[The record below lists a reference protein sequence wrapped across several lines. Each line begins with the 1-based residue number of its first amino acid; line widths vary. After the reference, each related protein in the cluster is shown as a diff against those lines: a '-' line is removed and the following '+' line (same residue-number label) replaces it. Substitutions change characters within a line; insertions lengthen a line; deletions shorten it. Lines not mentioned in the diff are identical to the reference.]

1 MEVSNPYAA
10 PQAPVAS
17 PGGSAELVRAGRGLR
32 LGAYLIDGIL
42 YAACFM
48 PGYVQLS
55 LAGAENPIVYGALG
69 TGVSVAAA
77 LAGAALFACNLWL
90 LHAHGQTV
98 AKRWLDIRIVRGD
111 GSRAGL
117 GRLFWLR
124 MFVPWLIG
132 AIPCLGT
139 LFTLADALAIFG
151 DDRRCLHDMM
161 ADTIVVV
168 A

>member
-10 PQAPVAS
+10 PRAPVAS
-17 PGGSAELVRAGRGLR
+17 PVNTAELVRADRGTR
-32 LGAYLIDGIL
+32 LGAYLLDGIL
-42 YAACFM
+42 YAACFT

-55 LAGAENPIVYGALG
+55 LAGADSPVAYGALG
-69 TGVSVAAA
+69 TGISVLAA
-77 LAGAALFACNLWL
+77 LAGLALFACNLWL

-124 MFVPWLIG
+124 MFVPGLIG

-151 DDRRCLHDMM
+151 DDKRCLHDMM
-161 ADTIVVV
+161 ADTLVVV